1 MQSYDSWHVFGIQH
15 GAIDT
20 SAASSLH
27 DPARSN
33 STKSSPQ
40 PVFKQHLTESES
52 SSARAEIGRTYTPV
66 IARVSTHVLRTE
78 REYHLSKS
86 FTQTSDPECNY
97 SVRLIDLIRLPS
109 YQGEPGNVMIV
120 SIFESPGRNYL
131 RDPIE
136 FGPTCSLPVG
146 VRRSGED
153 LQRNVSEPLE
163 RVDSDGQSLHGDISL
178 STFLEFAIG
187 ATECLELM
195 HHGLR
200 VVHGEIRGDAFY
212 FNQETRAV
220 KIINFGSGPRSFEN
234 GLTGTGWLTL
244 SREVG
249 IKSKLQFVA
258 PEQTG
263 RMPSG
268 PDTRTD
274 IYSLGILFWTM
285 LTRQIAFDGETP
297 MDVVQAVLGRRVPAA
312 SFHRMDVPDAVSEI
326 IRKMTQKQIDE
337 RYHSTSGL
345 KHDLVEV
352 QKNLGDGD
360 SEALANFKPGSKDV
374 SSFFI
379 LPNDIF
385 GREEEH
391 ERIVRVIEKV
401 FKRQQKVLDSSGIF
415 GMHSTSAS
423 SISDERFNVPGSSD
437 TSSQGGKEPR
447 ASPALVA
454 TPSSHPGIRH
464 LKFDSQDNLDSIVSP
479 TKPPTNTADS
489 RDSLE
494 VRITPDHQSSGPKS
508 NQSTGQQHGPAA
520 LPNRHGS
527 ANYRRKGKCEVIYI
541 VGAAGLG
548 KSRHVILFISRQS
561 TQTVPC

>member
-1 MQSYDSWHVFGIQH
+1 M
-15 GAIDT
+15 
-20 SAASSLH
+20 
-27 DPARSN
+27 
-33 STKSSPQ
+33 
-40 PVFKQHLTESES
+40 
-52 SSARAEIGRTYTPV
+52 SSAKAELGRTYTPV
-66 IARVSTHVLRTE
+66 IARVSTHILRME

-109 YQGEPGNVMIV
+109 YQGEPGNALIV
-120 SIFESPGRNYL
+120 SIFESPGRNYS
-131 RDPIE
+131 RDPFT
-136 FGPTCSLPVG
+136 FGPTFSLPVG
-146 VRRSGED
+146 VRWPGED
-153 LQRNVSEPLE
+153 LQRNASEQLE
-163 RVDSDGQSLHGDISL
+163 RVDSEGHSFNGHISL
-178 STFLEFAIG
+178 STFLEFAIA

-285 LTRQIAFDGETP
+285 LTRQFAFDGETP

-312 SFHRMDVPDAVSEI
+312 SSYRMDIPDAVSEI
-326 IRKMTQKQIDE
+326 IRKMTQKQIDD
-337 RYHSTSGL
+337 RYHSASGL

-352 QKNLGDGD
+352 QKILGDGD
-360 SEALANFKPGSKDV
+360 SEGLANFKPGSKDV
-374 SSFFI
+374 SSFFM
-379 LPNDIF
+379 LPNGLF

-391 ERIVRVIEKV
+391 EKIVRVIGKV
-401 FKRQQKVLDSSGIF
+401 SRRQNRVLDLSFSGIS
-415 GMHSTSAS
+415 GLNSTSAS
-423 SISDERFNVPGSSD
+423 SMSDERFNAPGTSD

-447 ASPALVA
+447 DSPALA
-454 TPSSHPGIRH
+454 TTPSHNAIRH
-464 LKFDSQDNLDSIVSP
+464 LHFDSQDKFDSIVSP
-479 TKPPTNTADS
+479 TKPSTKTIDS

-494 VRITPDHQSSGPKS
+494 VRITSDNQGSAHKSS
-508 NQSTGQQHGPAA
+508 QSTGQLHASAA
-520 LPNRHGS
+520 VPNRQGV
-527 ANYRRKGKCEVIYI
+527 AKYKRKGKCEVITI

-548 KSRHVILFISRQS
+548 KSRYVAIFLSRQS
-561 TQTVPC
+561 IQTITF

>member
-20 SAASSLH
+20 SASSSLH

-40 PVFKQHLTESES
+40 PVFKQHVTGSES
-52 SSARAEIGRTYTPV
+52 SSTRAEIGRTYTPV

-109 YQGEPGNVMIV
+109 YQGEPGNMVV
-120 SIFESPGRNYL
+120 LIFESPGRNYL

-136 FGPTCSLPVG
+136 FRPTCSLPVG
-146 VRRSGED
+146 VRRTRED
-153 LQRNVSEPLE
+153 LQWNVSEQLE

-285 LTRQIAFDGETP
+285 LTGQFAFDGETP
-297 MDVVQAVLGRRVPAA
+297 MDVVQAVLGHRVPAA
-312 SFHRMDVPDAVSEI
+312 SFYRIDVPDAVSEI
-326 IRKMTQKQIDE
+326 IQKMTQMQSDE

-352 QKNLGDGD
+352 QKNLGDGN
-360 SEALANFKPGSKDV
+360 SEALANFKPGLKDV

-379 LPNDIF
+379 LPNGIF

-391 ERIVRVIEKV
+391 ERIVRVIDKV
-401 FKRQQKVLDSSGIF
+401 FKRQQKVLDSSGIY

-423 SISDERFNVPGSSD
+423 SISDERLNVPGSSD

-447 ASPALVA
+447 GSPALVA

-464 LKFDSQDNLDSIVSP
+464 LKFDSQDKLDSIVSP
-479 TKPPTNTADS
+479 TRPSTNTADS
-489 RDSLE
+489 RDTLE

-508 NQSTGQQHGPAA
+508 TPSHGQEHGSAA
-520 LPNRHGS
+520 LQNRHGS
-527 ANYRRKGKCEVIYI
+527 AYYRRRGKCEVIAI
-541 VGAAGLG
+541 IGAAGLG
-548 KSRHVILFISRQS
+548 KSRYVTMSISKQGTPR
-561 TQTVPC
+561 VPC

>member
-1 MQSYDSWHVFGIQH
+1 M
-15 GAIDT
+15 
-20 SAASSLH
+20 
-27 DPARSN
+27 
-33 STKSSPQ
+33 
-40 PVFKQHLTESES
+40 
-52 SSARAEIGRTYTPV
+52 SSAKAEIGRTYTPV
-66 IARVSTHVLRTE
+66 IARVSTHLLRME

-109 YQGEPGNVMIV
+109 YQGEPGNAIIV
-120 SIFESPGRNYL
+120 SIFESPGRNYS
-131 RDPIE
+131 RDP
-136 FGPTCSLPVG
+136 FAVGPTSSLPVG
-146 VRRSGED
+146 VRWPGED
-153 LQRNVSEPLE
+153 LQRNASEQLK
-163 RVDSDGQSLHGDISL
+163 RVDSEGQSLHGHISL
-178 STFLEFAIG
+178 STFLEFAIA

-212 FNQETRAV
+212 FNQETRTV

-249 IKSKLQFVA
+249 IKDKLQFVA

-285 LTRQIAFDGETP
+285 LTKQFAFDGETP

-312 SFHRMDVPDAVSEI
+312 SSYRMDIPDAVSEI
-326 IRKMTQKQIDE
+326 IRKMTQKQIDD
-337 RYHSTSGL
+337 RYHSASGL

-352 QKNLGDGD
+352 QKILGDGD
-360 SEALANFKPGSKDV
+360 SEALVNFKPGSKDV
-374 SSFFI
+374 SSFFM
-379 LPNDIF
+379 LPNGLF

-391 ERIVRVIEKV
+391 EKIVRVIEKV
-401 FKRQQKVLDSSGIF
+401 SRRQNRVLDLSFSGTS
-415 GMHSTSAS
+415 GLHSTSAS
-423 SISDERFNVPGSSD
+423 SISDERFNAPSD
-437 TSSQGGKEPR
+437 TSSER
-447 ASPALVA
+447 RDSPALAV
-454 TPSSHPGIRH
+454 TPSHNAVRHSH
-464 LKFDSQDNLDSIVSP
+464 FDSQDKLDGFVSP
-479 TKPPTNTADS
+479 TKPATKTIDS

-494 VRITPDHQSSGPKS
+494 VRITPDHSVSAHRSS
-508 NQSTGQQHGPAA
+508 QSTGQPQGSATI
-520 LPNRHGS
+520 PNRQGV
-527 ANYRRKGKCEVIYI
+527 AKYKRKGKCEVITI

-548 KSRHVILFISRQS
+548 KSRYVTIFLSR
-561 TQTVPC
+561 